1 MFTETEHEVNVLY
14 RLEKLRTFLYSRG
27 LEKEAG
33 MLNSLAK
40 YAHQAQEESLD
51 NDTLSIIDLIGNY
64 ETGVVIK
71 DKMPQRIISYSDDA
85 QAGENFTDDGDEI
98 GKKAHGLFDV
108 PYGSP
113 DGNVSHRPRDKY
125 EQQDKE
131 VAESFFG
138 AESNIDTEES
148 FPPANIE
155 RCNNKPI
162 NILDQTEFE
171 DFFSFLNSTDG
182 KLKRKKYKDLGL

>member
-1 MFTETEHEVNVLY
+1 MLDK
-14 RLEKLRTFLYSRG
+14 LIKLRILLYDKG
-27 LEKEAG
+27 LEKEAN
-33 MLNSLAK
+33 MLNSLVK
-40 YAHQAQEESLD
+40 YAESEAD
-51 NDTLSIIDLIGNY
+51 SFGDDTLSIIDLIGNY
-64 ETGVVIK
+64 ETGVVLK
-71 DKMPQRIISYSDDA
+71 DKMPQRIISYTDDPESYTDDSDQGND
-85 QAGENFTDDGDEI
+85 FTDDDDGLN
-98 GKKAHGLFDV
+98 KSALGLFDV

-113 DGNVSHRPRDKY
+113 DGNISHRRRDKY

-162 NILDQTEFE
+162 NILEQTEFE
-171 DFFSFLNSTDG
+171 DFFSFLYSVDG
-182 KLKRKKYKDLGL
+182 KLKRKKI